1 MRNKKQYNLTKIKKL
16 SKFDDDL
23 KGRLKN
29 KEFAKRHILM
39 LKRMELAHEIM
50 LARKNANLTQ
60 KEFAKKLRTSQSFIA
75 RVENGNQNLT
85 VDVLI
90 NMANTLANKQ
100 KHPIKFE
107 IIGSVL
113 V

>member
-1 MRNKKQYNLTKIKKL
+1 MRSKKQYDLVKIKKL

-23 KGRLKN
+23 NGRLKN
-29 KEFAKRHILM
+29 EKFARRHILT

-60 KEFAKKLRTSQSFIA
+60 KEFAQKLCTSQSFVA
-75 RVENGNQNLT
+75 RAENGNQNLT
-85 VDVLI
+85 VDILIKMADVL
-90 NMANTLANKQ
+90 ASKQ
-100 KHPIKFE
+100 KHPVRFE

-113 V
+113 R